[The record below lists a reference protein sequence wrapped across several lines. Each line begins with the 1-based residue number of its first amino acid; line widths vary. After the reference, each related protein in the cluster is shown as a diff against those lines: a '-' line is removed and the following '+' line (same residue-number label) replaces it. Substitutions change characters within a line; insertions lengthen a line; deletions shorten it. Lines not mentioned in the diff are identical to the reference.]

1 MGKNTKIEWAD
12 HTINLWHGCQKVNA
26 GCKNCYAEAL
36 SKRFDK
42 GLDLWKNNGV
52 RKEIPTAF
60 PNLEKLQKSA
70 ALRSVKETVFVG
82 SMMDIFED
90 ARPTDRHSYTT
101 DFLRGLLFYKI
112 EKGDYDNLI
121 FLFLTKRPE
130 NIYKYVPSSWSFVVP
145 ENVMF
150 GVSVA
155 EQKDLRNFRAFFDE
169 SFKKFISVE
178 PQIEF
183 IDLMDLLDCAPFDFC
198 ANAWFNKID
207 WVIQGGESGRSKR
220 YFNIDWAY
228 LLKIQCQRYHVPYF
242 FKQIDKVKKIPSDLM
257 VREFPKFFN
266 KTNIYG

>member
-12 HTINLWHGCQKVNA
+12 HTINLWHGCEKVNA

-60 PNLEKLQKSA
+60 LNLDKLQKSA
-70 ALRSVKETVFVG
+70 ALRNVKETVFVG

-112 EKGDYDNLI
+112 EKGDYENLI
-121 FLFLTKRPE
+121 FLFLSKRPD
-130 NIYKYVPSSWSFVVP
+130 NIYKCLPSSWIENFP
-145 ENVMF
+145 NNVMI
-150 GVSVA
+150 GLSIA
-155 EQKDLRNFRAFFDE
+155 EQKDLEINSAFF
-169 SFKKFISVE
+169 SYPFKKFLSIE
-178 PQIEF
+178 PQINLVSLDF
-183 IDLMDLLDCAPFDFC
+183 IGIKRLFKR
-198 ANAWFNKID
+198 KID

-220 YFNIDWAY
+220 PFKIEWAY
-228 LLKIQCQRYHVPYF
+228 SIKNECKVLEVPYF
-242 FKQIDKVKKIPSDLM
+242 FKQIDKVKLIPSDLM